1 MKFLGGL
8 VKHIKNKNQSPGSSF
23 ATLKNYNMLNVS
35 LTKTEQ
41 NTLGSSIIYSSKP
54 CRNKKT
60 SES

>member
-8 VKHIKNKNQSPGSSF
+8 VKHIKNKNQSPRSSF

-41 NTLGSSIIYSSKP
+41 NTLGSSIIYYSKP
-54 CRNKKT
+54 CRNKKA

>member
-1 MKFLGGL
+1 MKFLEGL
-8 VKHIKNKNQSPGSSF
+8 AKHIKNKNQSQELL